1 MNGKRYFNEIKKE
14 MCLHQL
20 FSKLH
25 IIIFLQSHHALQ
37 YTAKIMPLLE
47 LTANCN
53 IDLRLYVALDMPQ
66 FGRPWWVNAVKF
78 ITAELHILS
87 KLHCIG

>member
-1 MNGKRYFNEIKKE
+1 
-14 MCLHQL
+14 
-20 FSKLH
+20 
-25 IIIFLQSHHALQ
+25 
-37 YTAKIMPLLE
+37 MPLLE